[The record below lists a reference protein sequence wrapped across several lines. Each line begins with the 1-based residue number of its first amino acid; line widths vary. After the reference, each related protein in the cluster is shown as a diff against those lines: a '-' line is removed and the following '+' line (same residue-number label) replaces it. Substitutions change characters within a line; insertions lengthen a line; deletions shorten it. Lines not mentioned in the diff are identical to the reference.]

1 MITIKEVTTKRE
13 LHKFIQYPIHLFK
26 GVEQFTPYIFEDEVA
41 NLTPSK
47 NPASAWCDFKLFLA
61 YRDKKIVGR
70 ICGIISHFAN
80 DKYKQKR
87 VRFNRI
93 DMIDDI
99 EVTKALLNAVAKWGK
114 ENGMTEI
121 VGPLGYSDQ
130 DKEGLLVEGFEYV
143 NMFATFYHF
152 PYYKDHFESLGYA
165 VDATW
170 VEARIMIPKTLDE
183 RYPRIKEFIYK
194 KYNVRALDIKSKA
207 ELKPYIVKVLSL
219 VNRTYDH
226 LYGYVPIS
234 EDAMKKLAKETMPL
248 LNVRYTNVIVDPDD
262 NVVAFGIS
270 IPSPVFALK
279 KINGKL
285 YPFGFIKFLRALKH
299 SKQLDLLLIAIE
311 PHLKNSGIINLV
323 FGEAIQHAIEDGIEY
338 AETGPQLI
346 DNLEVQSL
354 AKKFEYIRHKK
365 RVCFVKDIVLEE

>member
-1 MITIKEVTTKRE
+1 MIIIKEVITKRD
-13 LHKFIQYPIHLFK
+13 LKKFIQFPVQLFK
-26 GVEQFTPYIFEDEVA
+26 DVEQFTPYIFEDEMA

-47 NPASAWCDFKLFLA
+47 NPASAWCDFKLFMA
-61 YRDKKIVGR
+61 FIDGKIVGR

-99 EVTKALLNAVAKWGK
+99 EVTKAMIKAVAAWGR

-130 DKEGLLVEGFEYV
+130 DKEGLLVEGFEYA

-152 PYYKDHFESLGYA
+152 PYYKEHLEKLGFI

-170 VEARIMIPKTLDE
+170 VEARLYVPDKMDE
-183 RYPRIKEFIYK
+183 RFERINQYVKRKYHVHIKEF
-194 KYNVRALDIKSKA
+194 KSKKA
-207 ELKPYIVKVLSL
+207 LEPYIVQVLSL
-219 VNRTYDH
+219 VNKSYAH
-226 LYGYVPIS
+226 LYGFVPIS
-234 EDAMKKLAKETMPL
+234 EDFMATLAKQYMPL
-248 LNVRYTNVIVDPDD
+248 LNLRYTNIVVDKNDK
-262 NVVAFGIS
+262 VVAFGIS

-279 KINGKL
+279 KIKGKL
-285 YPFGFIKFLRALKH
+285 YPFGFIRFLNALKH

-311 PHLKNSGIINLV
+311 PELKTSGIINLV
-323 FGEAIQHAIEDGIEY
+323 LGEAIKHAIEDGIEY
-338 AETGPQLI
+338 AETGPELA
-346 DNLEVQSL
+346 DNAQVQSL
-354 AKKFEYIRHKK
+354 WKNFNCIFHKK
-365 RVCFVKDIVLEE
+365 RVCYVRSIDLD

>member
-61 YRDKKIVGR
+61 YQDKKIVGR

-152 PYYKDHFESLGYA
+152 PYYKDHFESLGYV

-170 VEARIMIPKTLDE
+170 VEARITIPKTLDE

-248 LNVRYTNVIVDPDD
+248 LNIRYTNIIVDPDD

>member
-1 MITIKEVTTKRE
+1 MIIIKEVSTKRD
-13 LHKFIQYPIHLFK
+13 LHKFIQYPIKLFK

-61 YRDKKIVGR
+61 YQDKKIVGR

-80 DKYKQKR
+80 NKYQQKR

-93 DMIDDI
+93 DFIDDI
-99 EVTKALLNAVAKWGK
+99 EVTKALLNAVARWGK
-114 ENGMTEI
+114 DSGMTEI

-152 PYYKDHFESLGYA
+152 PYYKDHFERLGYV

-170 VEARIMIPKTLDE
+170 IESRITIPKTLDE
-183 RYPRIKEFIYK
+183 RYPRLKDYICK
-194 KYNVRALDIKSKA
+194 KYNVHMLDIKSKA
-207 ELKPYIVKVLSL
+207 QLKPYIVKVLSL

-234 EDAMKKLAKETMPL
+234 EDAMIKLAKETMPI
-248 LNVRYTNVIVDPDD
+248 LNIRYTNVVLDPDD

-311 PHLKNSGIINLV
+311 PHLKNSGIINLI
-323 FGEAIQHAIEDGIEY
+323 FGEAINNAIEDGIEY

-346 DNLEVQSL
+346 DNLEVQNL
-354 AKKFEYIRHKK
+354 AKKFEYINHKK
-365 RVCFVKDIVLEE
+365 RVCFVKDIELE